1 MKATNASTCT
11 VDAHERVGDYVII
24 LLVRSWYAT
33 LYKQRLSYMYTPF
46 FKAAVRTYIG
56 GEGGG
61 GCVFTLLSQLVHM
74 YFRQCTLTTND
85 VYTHVHT
92 YLYTHTHTRH
102 TLVWALVTIPLYLV
116 FLLCNK
122 AMSVLV
128 LTEIAILTF
137 AT

>member
-56 GEGGG
+56 GEGGEG
-61 GCVFTLLSQLVHM
+61 VFLHCCL
-74 YFRQCTLTTND
+74 N
-85 VYTHVHT
+85 
-92 YLYTHTHTRH
+92 LYT
-102 TLVWALVTIPLYLV
+102 
-116 FLLCNK
+116 C
-122 AMSVLV
+122 
-128 LTEIAILTF
+128 ILGS
-137 AT
+137 AP